1 MLYAINRY
9 VAAKHPC
16 TARHPSL
23 LAFWY
28 CGALRI
34 CSGRTCIT
42 VSFSLHTVRCAVAV

>member
-23 LAFWY
+23 LAF
-28 CGALRI
+28 
-34 CSGRTCIT
+34 
-42 VSFSLHTVRCAVAV
+42 